1 MSEEKIEASSA
12 IPPELQMEMQQL
24 SREDVPLH
32 LKSLD
37 SPDQIIKDLLA
48 AEKQIAE
55 ETVRLMKM
63 RHDREKD
70 QWLRL
75 HADKE
80 RELLSLKG
88 KLLEQEAQVKNL
100 KNQLNEMDEVQI
112 EQAKRSAEEVQAYR
126 TRERKKWDEIAEEV
140 RNFRELATGAQDRL
154 KTEQERLDQIKKA
167 FRIQEELLKQQLQQA
182 EEEVFTLKERIAR
195 QEETYLKEISRRDD
209 ELSSVKEALATLKK
223 ETDTS
228 LTEKSQI
235 IQRRDEDIV
244 KVQDALQE
252 LIIQLNAERQAKNIL
267 LEKVSAQDKQ
277 IADLTDEQK
286 RLLAQQELDNHNWQ
300 KILDDERQVWERFRS
315 ELSVKEAIT
324 HVELEQQIRQ
334 ILQRLGPVKKG

>member
-1 MSEEKIEASSA
+1 MTEEKENYAL
-12 IPPELQMEMQQL
+12 PPELQMELQQL
-24 SREDVPLH
+24 SREAVPFT

-55 ETVRLMKM
+55 ETVRLLKM
-63 RHDREKD
+63 RHDRDKD

-80 RELLSLKG
+80 RELLNVKAR
-88 KLLEQEAQVKNL
+88 LLEQEAHVKNL
-100 KNQLNEMDEVQI
+100 KNQIREIDETQV

-126 TRERKKWDEIAEEV
+126 TRERKKWDEIADEV

-154 KTEQERLDQIKKA
+154 KTEQERLDQIKKTY
-167 FRIQEELLKQQLQQA
+167 RIQEELLKGTLQQA
-182 EEEVFTLKERIAR
+182 EEEVFTLKERMAR
-195 QEETYLKEISRRDD
+195 QEETYLKEKSQRDD
-209 ELSSVKEALATLKK
+209 EIAELTESLAALKK
-223 ETDTS
+223 ETDAS
-228 LTEKSQI
+228 LTEKGQI
-235 IQRRDEDIV
+235 IQRRDEDII

-267 LEKVSAQDKQ
+267 LEKVSEQDKL
-277 IADLTDEQK
+277 IGDLTDEQK
-286 RLLAQQELDNHNWQ
+286 RLLSQQELDTHNWQ
-300 KILDDERQVWERFRS
+300 KIIEDERAAWERFRA

-334 ILQRLGPVKKG
+334 ILQRLSPPK